1 MTAIRRVFPL
11 LLGLLVL
18 GVAPVGAQTITSPY
32 RFLDYRHSAGVLG
45 GYIATDA
52 GRLDLGPESSPV
64 VGARYTFRL
73 GGALSLE
80 AQATLIPT
88 TREVFDTVAINEP
101 LQRVGEADLT
111 ILSTMAALRFNVT
124 GPRTWYGFQPY
135 LLGGLGFAFELS
147 GTAPAEVRILPDA
160 RFDFGTRFAG
170 QVGAGVEWFAARR
183 LSIFADARD
192 VFWKL
197 KFPAGIRRQDE
208 GKLPADEWVQ
218 NFQFQ
223 LGAAYHF

>member
-18 GVAPVGAQTITSPY
+18 AVAPAGAQTISSPY
-32 RFLDYRHSAGVLG
+32 RFLDHSQSAGLVG
-45 GYIATDA
+45 GYIVTDA
-52 GRLDLGPESSPV
+52 GRLDLGPESSPL
-64 VGARYTFRL
+64 VGARYTLRL
-73 GGALSLE
+73 GGAFSLE
-80 AQATLIPT
+80 ALATLIPT
-88 TREVFDTVAINEP
+88 TRQVVDTTAIDVP
-101 LQRVGEADLT
+101 VGEADLT

-135 LLGGLGFAFELS
+135 LLAGLGFAFELS

-197 KFPAGIRRQDE
+197 KIPAGIRRQDVN
-208 GKLPADEWVQ
+208 LPADEWVQ